1 MRRECS
7 RHGNGLCTESAEHHT
22 NTDWDNALRID
33 HLCAAQNK
41 HRNGALSND
50 LCTES
55 EHNTN
60 TENRRAL
67 GSISQKQST
76 CNTARDNA
84 RSDAVRQQRSCPLA
98 KQDVSVCLHCTVC
111 TCKAARRLQSRHTG
125 SQETVAGFPSQKSG
139 SQTRLAFFV
148 PCYRDYP

>member
-1 MRRECS
+1 MHSVSTTC
-7 RHGNGLCTESAEHHT
+7 
-22 NTDWDNALRID
+22 AL
-33 HLCAAQNK
+33 HK
-41 HRNGALSND
+41 
-50 LCTES
+50 
-55 EHNTN
+55 TN
-60 TENRRAL
+60 TETVHSVTICAPSQNTTRTRRTAVPTLIKVSRRAL

-76 CNTARDNA
+76 CNTDRDNA

-98 KQDVSVCLHCTVC
+98 KQNVSVCMHCTVC

-139 SQTRLAFFV
+139 SQTRLGFFV